1 MDINVDI
8 FDEESR
14 LVAVAH
20 QVAIIVSSDRNR
32 PSGGERK
39 GQGKGEGEGAKL

>member
-8 FDEESR
+8 FDEESQ

-32 PSGGERK
+32 PRDGEQK
-39 GQGKGEGEGAKL
+39 GKGKGEGVKL